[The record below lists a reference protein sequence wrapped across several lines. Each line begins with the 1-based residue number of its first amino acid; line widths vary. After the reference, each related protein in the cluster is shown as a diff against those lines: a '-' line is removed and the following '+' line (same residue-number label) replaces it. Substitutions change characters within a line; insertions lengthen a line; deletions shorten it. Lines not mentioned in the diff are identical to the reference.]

1 MTDLLP
7 VNRVQVFSDQECFV
21 PAFNQEMVIDLPRQ
35 VDIKRILIIKW
46 GGMGDVV
53 ISTAIMEDI
62 RQAFPSA
69 ELHLNAMS
77 PWQTLFED
85 DPRFSDI
92 WCVDLRG
99 SERGLKGYWR
109 WCKQVITHQYDLV
122 IDLQTNDKSRLL
134 LSMLKLV
141 GKAPKYLLG
150 NHPVFP
156 YNIRQTQRLDA
167 SHGFHIMRQTMAAGG
182 IPARTVQP
190 KLYPS
195 ALHQAKAKALMQTHG
210 LLDIP
215 FAIFLCGSHAAGVTK
230 RWGVTHYVQLA
241 RELEQQGLQRV
252 VLVGGKD
259 EIEECEAIAMQCP
272 QLIINFC
279 NQTALLGLPT
289 LFAQAKCIVGNDT
302 GTAHMAS
309 ATPTP
314 MLVICGP
321 TNPARVKPIGPQV
334 MAIQAD
340 LPCKNCYLKQCNH
353 HSCMRGLTVDKVLPF
368 VESIRHE

>member
-7 VNRVQVFSDQECFV
+7 FNGVQVFSDQECFV
-21 PAFNQEMVIDLPRQ
+21 PPINQEVVIDLPRQ
-35 VDIKRILIIKW
+35 LDIKLILIIKW

-53 ISTAIMEDI
+53 LSTAIMEDI
-62 RQAFPSA
+62 YQAFPLA
-69 ELHLNAMS
+69 ELHLNAMP
-77 PWQTLFED
+77 PWHSLFEA
-85 DPRFSDI
+85 DPRFAKV
-92 WCVDLRG
+92 WCVDLRK

-109 WCKQVITHQYDLV
+109 WCKQVIAHQYDLI

-134 LSMLKLV
+134 ISMIKLF

-156 YNIRQTQRLDA
+156 YNIRQSQSLDV
-167 SHGFHIMRQTMAAGG
+167 SHGFHIMRQTMATGG
-182 IPARTVQP
+182 IPARTQQP

-195 ALHQAKAKALMQTHG
+195 ALHQAKVKALMQAHS
-210 LLDIP
+210 LLNIP

-230 RWGVTHYVQLA
+230 RWGVAHYVQLA

-259 EIEECEAIAMQCP
+259 EFEECEAIATQCP
-272 QLIINFC
+272 QLVVNLC
-279 NQTALLGLPT
+279 NQTALLDLPT

-302 GTAHMAS
+302 GTAHLAS
-309 ATPTP
+309 VAATP

-334 MAIQAD
+334 TAIQAD
-340 LPCKNCYLKQCNH
+340 LPCKNCYLKQCDH

-368 VESIRHE
+368 VAGIRHD